1 MPTYSYKNNLSKKI
15 YEYKAVHDL
24 KLVDNIAD
32 KLISEHPIQSSF
44 TVRLRAQYLLTPN
57 ETSYEVIYDIIKIAD
72 DDFYSLPVII
82 QLYIYDF
89 HRVASHLHLRL
100 DNNGRIKN
108 IENKEEIQEKWL
120 ILREILSNKA
130 LNNPGLD
137 DMIKDGDSLYGEEF
151 SLEQQIIDSS
161 FYRALFP
168 PIYNSELEKDIFLRE
183 EVIQSAFNKDINIP
197 VEVFY
202 EAIEGNKDYDFFVT
216 TYFMVELIDD
226 INKQYAGLGLDED
239 LTSYYYRQNTSYK
252 LDSNNRITEAEAI
265 QQETVNIKLD
275 VLEHVHITLIGVRE
289 F

>member
-1 MPTYSYKNNLSKKI
+1 MSIYSYKNNLSKKI

-24 KLVDNIAD
+24 KFVDNIAD

-44 TVRLRAQYLLTPN
+44 TVRLRTQYLLAPN
-57 ETSYEVIYDIIKIAD
+57 ETSYEVIYNIIKIAD
-72 DDFYSLPVII
+72 DDFYSLPVIL

-89 HRVASHLHLRL
+89 HKVASHLYLRL
-100 DNNGRIKN
+100 DNNGRIKI

-120 ILREILSNKA
+120 ILRELLSNKA
-130 LNNPGLD
+130 LNNPDLY
-137 DMIKDGDSLYGEEF
+137 DMLKDGDSLYGEEF

-183 EVIQSAFNKDINIP
+183 EVVKSAFNKDINIP

-202 EAIEGNKDYDFFVT
+202 EAIKGNNDYDFFVT
-216 TYFMVELIDD
+216 TYFMVELLDD
-226 INKQYAGLGLDED
+226 INKQYARLGLDED
-239 LTSYYYRQNTSYK
+239 LTSYYYRHNTSYK
-252 LDSNNRITEAEAI
+252 LDSDNRITKAEAI
-265 QQETVNIKLD
+265 QQETINIKLD
-275 VLEHVHITLIGVRE
+275 VLEHVHITLIDVRE

>member
-1 MPTYSYKNNLSKKI
+1 MAIHLYQNNLSKKI

-24 KLVDNIAD
+24 KLVDNVAD
-32 KLISEHPIQSSF
+32 KLISEYPIQYNF
-44 TVRLRAQYLLTPN
+44 TVQFKLQHLISRN
-57 ETSYEVIYDIIKIAD
+57 EASFEVIYDKVKLSD
-72 DDFYSLPVII
+72 EVFYSLPTII
-82 QLYIYDF
+82 QTSVYDF
-89 HRVASHLHLRL
+89 HNVANRLNLRL
-100 DNNGRIKN
+100 DDNGRLKF
-108 IENKEEIQEKWL
+108 IENKDEIQRKWL
-120 ILREILSNKA
+120 ILREKLVNK
-130 LNNPGLD
+130 GLTNAGLKN
-137 DMIKDGDSLYGEEF
+137 MIKDGDSLYGEEF
-151 SLEQQIIDSS
+151 SLEKQIIDSS

-168 PIYNSELEKDIFLRE
+168 PIYNSELEKDMFLRE

-226 INKQYAGLGLDED
+226 INKQYACLGLDED